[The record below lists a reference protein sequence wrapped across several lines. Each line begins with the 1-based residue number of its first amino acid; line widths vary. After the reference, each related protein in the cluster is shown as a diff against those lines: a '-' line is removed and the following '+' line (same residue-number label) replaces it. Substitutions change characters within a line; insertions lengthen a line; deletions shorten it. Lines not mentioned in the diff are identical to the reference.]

1 MRQRLGIVTGLVTGS
16 FIGVLGL
23 AVMAAENPPDDYS
36 KAMKDINAAV
46 ARIDKAT
53 AAGDFDTIG
62 QSAGAIV
69 DTMPIVEKY
78 WTGKAEDAVMFAQ
91 AAAKAAGDLRAVA
104 GLQSSDGVAFSAKE
118 LVAVCTQCHM
128 AHREA
133 LPNGTFQIK

>member
-1 MRQRLGIVTGLVTGS
+1 MRQRLGIIGIVTGS
-16 FIGVLGL
+16 FIGLFGL

-46 ARIDKAT
+46 ARIDKAM

-62 QSAGAIV
+62 KSAGTIV
-69 DTMPIVEKY
+69 DTLPVVEKY
-78 WTGKAEDAVMFAQ
+78 WTGKAEDGVMFAQ
-91 AAAKAAGDLRAVA
+91 AAAKVAGDLRAVA
-104 GLQSSDGVAFSAKE
+104 GLQSTDGVAFSAKE
-118 LVAVCTQCHM
+118 LAAVCTQCHM